1 MADLRPELIAPIDDS
16 EVDPSLDREIR
27 GLLSTCFNKPGDE
40 VFRTRRYFTEMP
52 RRRWLWWDG
61 DLLAAHV
68 AVHERTLE
76 AEIRMIGIAEVCV
89 APTHRGQGL
98 VRGLL
103 SAVHDWGVGHG
114 FGFATLF
121 GRPEIYASSGYRPC
135 PKGVMVVD
143 GGPDPVFRPPGD
155 FLIRPLASSTW
166 PTGVVDLRGPVF

>member
-1 MADLRPELIAPIDDS
+1 
-16 EVDPSLDREIR
+16 
-27 GLLSTCFNKPGDE
+27 
-40 VFRTRRYFTEMP
+40 
-52 RRRWLWWDG
+52 
-61 DLLAAHV
+61 
-68 AVHERTLE
+68 
-76 AEIRMIGIAEVCV
+76 MIGIAEVCV

-135 PKGVMVVD
+135 PEGVMVVD